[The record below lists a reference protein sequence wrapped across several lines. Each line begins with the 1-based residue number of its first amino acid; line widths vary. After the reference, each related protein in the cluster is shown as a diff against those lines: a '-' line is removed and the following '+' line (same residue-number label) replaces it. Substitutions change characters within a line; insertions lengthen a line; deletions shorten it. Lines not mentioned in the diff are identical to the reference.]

1 MSIATTQVLTVD
13 EVMVRLRLGRSK
25 VYDLIRTRRLQSFTE
40 GRARRIPESSVED
53 YIRARLDEAA

>member
-1 MSIATTQVLTVD
+1 MTTAAVQVLTVK

-25 VYDLIRTRRLQSFTE
+25 VYDLIRTKRLHSYTE

-53 YIRARLDEAA
+53 YIRARLEEAA